1 LIDGAIQGHVGRSL
15 SIKETFMTATPIDIA
30 KRFLKAMEPLDY
42 DTALKLIARDC
53 AYTNPPPIG
62 TVTGPAGIRA
72 VLEPFFA
79 PTLENE
85 FRVLREAVNG
95 PVVILER
102 LDRHRLKDKWVE
114 LPVTGVF
121 EIHDGLI
128 TYWRDYF
135 DAATIMSQWP
145 TG

>member
-1 LIDGAIQGHVGRSL
+1 MSPI
-15 SIKETFMTATPIDIA
+15 ETVKA
-30 KRFLKAMEPLDY
+30 FLKAMEPLDY
-42 DTALKLIARDC
+42 DAALRYVADGC

-62 TVTGPAGIRA
+62 TVTGPAGVRA

-85 FRVLREAVNG
+85 FRILRELASG
-95 PVVILER
+95 PVVMLER
-102 LDRHRLKDKWVE
+102 LDRHRLADKWVE
-114 LPVTGVF
+114 LPVTGVY
-121 EIHDGLI
+121 EVHDGQI

-135 DAATIMSQWP
+135 DAATIMGQWP

>member
-1 LIDGAIQGHVGRSL
+1 
-15 SIKETFMTATPIDIA
+15 MTAALSPNQVA
-30 KRFLKAMEPLDY
+30 KAFLKAMEPLDY
-42 DTALKLIARDC
+42 ETALKYVAANC
-53 AYTNPPPIG
+53 EYTNPPPIG
-62 TVTGPAGIRA
+62 TVHGPAAIRA
-72 VLEPFFA
+72 VLEPFFS

-85 FRVLREAVNG
+85 FRVLRESTTG

-102 LDRHRLKDKWVE
+102 LDRHRLADKWVE

-135 DAATIMSQWP
+135 DAATILSQWP